1 MVTFSNLKKRI
12 GLQSRQQ
19 SKPFEKLS
27 NKQMWPPLTVHSL
40 YTFIFPARIIS
51 VTIIGWSTHNQSINY
66 EKQLCPFIRQ
76 VSIPRCLD

>member
-19 SKPFEKLS
+19 SKPFEKLR
-27 NKQMWPPLTVHSL
+27 NKQMWPPLTVYSL
-40 YTFIFPARIIS
+40 YTFNFPTRIIS
-51 VTIIGWSTHNQSINY
+51 VTIIGLSTHNQSINC